1 METEST
7 RRNSVVVPAEA
18 IEPRHPVRA
27 VCLFLVLVISKTL
40 TLAGR
45 DLPLSPLAP
54 FVFFWQ
60 DVLAAL
66 VFLAV
71 DRFLQRL
78 AFARLLYGVAVAYV
92 AINVPVAVVL
102 GTPLTWTMMR
112 AAGGPLAD
120 SIGHYFTPFNVGSLV
135 LVAVAGAL
143 LPMVLARRRVNPSW
157 SVVAAAM
164 VFVTIGAAADSRIE
178 TRGLQRNAFGAL
190 VGSSMT
196 RIGKSANT
204 TADSGIDARTN
215 GRATEALSKKAPGAF
230 SDLEY
235 LRGAARGRN
244 VVLIVLESTAARY
257 LGLYGAARDPMPNL
271 RQLGRQALVFDAA
284 YAVYPESIK
293 GLFSTIC
300 SRYPAIDTPTA
311 DHARVPCISLARI
324 LAQSGYRTALFHS
337 GRFEYL
343 GMAPMIADRGFE
355 VLKDA
360 GDIGGNVRS
369 SFGVDEPSTVREM
382 LEWIDGLEKGEQFFL
397 MYLPVAGHHPYA
409 APGPGPFDLTGD
421 FGRYLNS
428 LHYGDA
434 ALGELFSGLRTRKL
448 DDRTLIVVQGDHG
461 EAFGQ
466 HSDNFAHSL
475 FIYDENIRV
484 PYLVAAPGLITDHIR
499 STGVSS
505 VIDTTPTILDL
516 LGYAAPV
523 QHQGRSL
530 LRSETRPAF
539 FYTDYSLGWL
549 GLRDSCWKYLY
560 ERDSDRSKLYDV
572 CSDPDEVRN
581 LSGDFEARAHEY
593 RVRVQRWASAQ
604 RDAVAHGR

>member
-1 METEST
+1 M
-7 RRNSVVVPAEA
+7 
-18 IEPRHPVRA
+18 RA

-71 DRFLQRL
+71 DTFLRRP
-78 AFARLLYGVAVAYV
+78 AFAWLLYGVAVAYV
-92 AINVPVAVVL
+92 AINVPIAVVL
-102 GTPLTWTMMR
+102 GTPLTRTMMR

-120 SIGHYFTPFNVGSLV
+120 SIGHYFTPFNIGSLV
-135 LVAVAGAL
+135 LVAAAGAL
-143 LPMVLARRRVNPSW
+143 LPIVLARRRVNPSW
-157 SVVAAAM
+157 SVVAAGM
-164 VFVTIGAAADSRIE
+164 VIVAAGATADSRIE

-190 VGSSMT
+190 AGSRMT
-196 RIGKSANT
+196 RNGDGADTRANSAMRAST
-204 TADSGIDARTN
+204 SARA
-215 GRATEALSKKAPGAF
+215 RES
-230 SDLEY
+230 LEH

-257 LGLYGAARDPMPNL
+257 LGLYGAARDPMPIL
-271 RQLGRQALVFDAA
+271 RELGREAVVFDAA

-300 SRYPAIDTPTA
+300 SRYPAIDTPA
-311 DHARVPCISLARI
+311 EAHARVPCISLAHI

-360 GDIGGNVRS
+360 GSIGGNVRS

-382 LEWIDGLEKGEQFFL
+382 LEWIDALEKSEQFFL

-409 APGPGPFDLTGD
+409 APGPGPFEATGD

-434 ALGELFSGLRTRKL
+434 ALGELFSGLRERKL

-466 HSDNFAHSL
+466 HPDNFAHSL

-484 PYLVAAPGLITDHIR
+484 PYLIAAPGLTTDHVR
-499 STGVSS
+499 SAGVAS

-516 LGYAAPV
+516 LGYPV
-523 QHQGRSL
+523 PAQHQGRSL

-560 ERDSDRSKLYDV
+560 EIDSDRSKLFDV
-572 CSDPDEVRN
+572 CSDPDEIRN
-581 LSGDFEARAHEY
+581 RSGEFEARAREY

-604 RDAVAHGR
+604 RDAVTHGR